1 MAKYKAKDSFKSA
14 KNKHFGIH
22 KIKNLLQGGSI
33 EITDFESLPESV
45 KGHLEP
51 LGTKTK
57 KVSKADTK
65 KKTEK
70 ENK

>member
-14 KNKHFGIH
+14 KNKHFGVH
-22 KIKNLLQGGSI
+22 KINNLLQGGSI

-45 KGHLEP
+45 KKHLVIVEEKIK
-51 LGTKTK
+51 KTK
-57 KVSKADTK
+57 KVSKPDTK
-65 KKTEK
+65 NK

>member
-45 KGHLEP
+45 KNHLESIN
-51 LGTKTK
+51 KK